1 MMDEHLIVVRKR
13 KGSKYPNIYISDT
26 GLIVYMT
33 GGDNKVGTGMV
44 LNGKAD
50 VTLHV
55 DGVGHI
61 GCHWCMEHFTL
72 FEGKISFF
80 NG

>member
-1 MMDEHLIVVRKR
+1 MMDEHLIVLRKS
-13 KGSKYPNIYISDT
+13 KGTKYPAIYKSNT

-44 LNGKAD
+44 LNGKGGN
-50 VTLHV
+50 T
-55 DGVGHI
+55 GYI
-61 GCHWCMEHFTL
+61 GCHWCMKYFTL
-72 FEGKISFF
+72 FEDKISLF